1 VQQKSTV
8 EDDSDNVSTTIIKLL
23 EENIGKVLV
32 ILSKEKTFKVR
43 KRSINFKRKNGNM
56 GFDKI

>member
-1 VQQKSTV
+1 VQQKSTE